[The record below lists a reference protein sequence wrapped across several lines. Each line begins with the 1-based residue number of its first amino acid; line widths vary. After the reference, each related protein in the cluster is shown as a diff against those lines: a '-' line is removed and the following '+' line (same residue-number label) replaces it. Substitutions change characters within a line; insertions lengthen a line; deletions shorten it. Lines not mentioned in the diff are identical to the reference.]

1 MDTQRL
7 YLKVCEQCGCQFESH
22 FAVTRYCS
30 ARCANLSKKHK
41 LRDERLQNL
50 GDEVRERERLALLDK
65 NFLTIADAARLLQMS
80 RNTLYKIIKENDIPL
95 KRFSLRTVRI
105 AREDLDKVAAKRTED
120 FNVSNPIQGPGED
133 LGKWMTRE
141 QVMEK
146 YDVTYSWFYS
156 VLKKRGVKTHMIG
169 TLGFYD
175 RDTMHRLFSNQDYTH
190 ITEWYTFDE
199 VRTATGM
206 RTESIS
212 DFLREH
218 KIPKMKKNNIT
229 YISKVH
235 WDEARGL
242 NVEKDLYYTMAEITD
257 KYGLSRNHLYCVF
270 KEHKVPRIKRGNFV
284 YFIREDVDNILANRK
299 NS

>member
-30 ARCANLSKKHK
+30 PRCANFSKKHK

-50 GDEVRERERLALLDK
+50 GDDVRERERLALLDK

-105 AREDLDKVAAKRTED
+105 AREDLEKVAAKRAED
-120 FNVSNPIQGPGED
+120 YNVSNPIQGPGDD

-156 VLKKRGVKTHMIG
+156 VLKKRGIKTHMIG

-175 RDTMHRLFSNQDYTH
+175 RDVMHRLFSNQDYTH
-190 ITEWYTFDE
+190 VTEWYTFDE

-212 DFLREH
+212 DFIREH

-229 YISKVH
+229 YISKTH

-299 NS
+299 SS

>member
-105 AREDLDKVAAKRTED
+105 PMEQLKADSHLTPQPSKGD
-120 FNVSNPIQGPGED
+120 F
-133 LGKWMTRE
+133 
-141 QVMEK
+141 
-146 YDVTYSWFYS
+146 S
-156 VLKKRGVKTHMIG
+156 VL
-169 TLGFYD
+169 
-175 RDTMHRLFSNQDYTH
+175 
-190 ITEWYTFDE
+190 
-199 VRTATGM
+199 
-206 RTESIS
+206 
-212 DFLREH
+212 
-218 KIPKMKKNNIT
+218 
-229 YISKVH
+229 ISKAEVLLYP
-235 WDEARGL
+235 EAFASRLWGYCRSVGASGRASQGIGRLEDCPPLHTARLESSRSGSGTASASFRSPGTHLRPESVRVGL
-242 NVEKDLYYTMAEITD
+242 
-257 KYGLSRNHLYCVF
+257 
-270 KEHKVPRIKRGNFV
+270 PRILHAGKRASS
-284 YFIREDVDNILANRK
+284 RAAAL
-299 NS
+299 

>member
-30 ARCANLSKKHK
+30 PRCANLSKKHK

-50 GDEVRERERLALLDK
+50 GDDVRERERLALLDK

-105 AREDLDKVAAKRTED
+105 AREDLEKVAAKRAED
-120 FNVSNPIQGPGED
+120 YNVSNPIQGPGDD

-146 YDVTYSWFYS
+146 YDVTYIWFYS
-156 VLKKRGVKTHMIG
+156 VLKKRGIKTHMIG
-169 TLGFYD
+169 TRHRFPHPGLPDHLG
-175 RDTMHRLFSNQDYTH
+175 T
-190 ITEWYTFDE
+190 
-199 VRTATGM
+199 
-206 RTESIS
+206 
-212 DFLREH
+212 
-218 KIPKMKKNNIT
+218 
-229 YISKVH
+229 
-235 WDEARGL
+235 
-242 NVEKDLYYTMAEITD
+242 
-257 KYGLSRNHLYCVF
+257 
-270 KEHKVPRIKRGNFV
+270 
-284 YFIREDVDNILANRK
+284 
-299 NS
+299 

>member
-7 YLKVCEQCGCQFESH
+7 YLKVCEQCGCQFESN

-41 LRDERLQNL
+41 LLDERLQNL

-65 NFLTIADAARLLQMS
+65 NLLTIADAARLLQMS
-80 RNTLYKIIKENDIPL
+80 LNTLYKIIKENDIPL

-105 AREDLDKVAAKRTED
+105 AREDLDKVAAKRAEE
-120 FNVSNPIQGPGED
+120 FNVSNPIQGPGEN
-133 LGKWMTRE
+133 LGKCMTRE

-175 RDTMHRLFSNQDYTH
+175 SPIRTTRTSPSGTPSTRFAPPPGC
-190 ITEWYTFDE
+190 
-199 VRTATGM
+199 VRSPSATSSGNT
-206 RTESIS
+206 R
-212 DFLREH
+212 F
-218 KIPKMKKNNIT
+218 PK
-229 YISKVH
+229 
-235 WDEARGL
+235 
-242 NVEKDLYYTMAEITD
+242 
-257 KYGLSRNHLYCVF
+257 
-270 KEHKVPRIKRGNFV
+270 
-284 YFIREDVDNILANRK
+284 
-299 NS
+299 